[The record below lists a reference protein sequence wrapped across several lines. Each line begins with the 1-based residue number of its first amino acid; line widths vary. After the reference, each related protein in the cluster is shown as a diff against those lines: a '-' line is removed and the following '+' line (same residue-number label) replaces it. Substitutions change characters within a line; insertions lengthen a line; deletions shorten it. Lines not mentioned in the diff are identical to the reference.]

1 MPRTNLSLGNL
12 FRATQGSNRT
22 TQAVSLNAMN
32 ASAGTAASMM
42 AFAIDSVTPNL
53 PAYTYVVESTN
64 ESATF
69 SFGTA
74 GSLHGNRVAN
84 IAANYSVTFNNA
96 NFTLGSPTL
105 GASPSFPI
113 TPAAISVSNYSEA
126 ESILS
131 MRYADGYNLAA
142 TNYNSTSTKVLYAV
156 DVYNTINQPDFCLV
170 FGTQIE
176 LANGTMI
183 NVEDLNVGDE
193 IKAWVPSGLPDESQ
207 DPESDQIEWR
217 FYHSEVLSGSAQTV
231 TVTDLT
237 FNFAEGYFSLNN
249 GLIKATET
257 HPLYVW
263 DNEIGKYKFK
273 NVGDIL
279 LGDRIIKYT
288 EENGEEEI
296 EVVNIEIVNLVSE
309 IVTIN
314 VESADVYISN
324 GFISHN
330 KIGLTNAQPAI
341 PAAGLRMYLDPT
353 KTASFGAGSLPSTGT
368 PSVDWL
374 DLSGWG
380 TGVRPSA
387 QSPMERSGGNPSY
400 NNGASR
406 KERYYS
412 FDGGDLFFKDT
423 SSNISGG
430 STQFNSSAYSVG
442 VWIRVTSHPTSG
454 YYQLFGKQNGV
465 GVGSRIISLYLHSNG
480 SGTYFL
486 HDGTTVQGNSNNF
499 SMSTNVW
506 YFVGYTAAQSGTNV
520 FYLDNSSIGTVSNG
534 ALTYTTSGQIMI
546 GGNQSEAAYFYTG
559 QLGPVLFY
567 NTQLNSTNMGNI
579 YSHFSPTYK

>member
-12 FRATQGSNRT
+12 FRATTGAART
-22 TQAVSLNAMN
+22 SQAVSLNARN
-32 ASAGTAASMM
+32 ASAGTAASML
-42 AFAIDSVTPNL
+42 AFAVDSVTPNL

-69 SFGTA
+69 SFGSQ
-74 GSLHGNRVAN
+74 GSLHGARVGSV
-84 IAANYSVTFNNA
+84 AANYSVTFDNA
-96 NFTLGSPTL
+96 NFSVGTPTL
-105 GASPSFPI
+105 GASPSFPL

-126 ESILS
+126 QSTLS
-131 MRYADGYNLAA
+131 MTYADGYNLAA
-142 TNYNSTSTKVLYAV
+142 TGYNSTSTKVLWAV
-156 DVYNTINQPDFCLV
+156 DVYNTINQPDFCLL

-176 LANGTMI
+176 LEDGSMI
-183 NVEDLNVGDE
+183 NIEDLNVGDS
-193 IKAWVPSGLPDESQ
+193 IKAWVPAGLPDESQ
-207 DPESDQIEWR
+207 DSESDQIDWR
-217 FYHSEVLSGSAQTV
+217 FYHSDTISGSVQNV
-231 TVTDLT
+231 IVNDLV
-237 FNFAEGYFSLNN
+237 FNFASGYVSINN

-263 DNEIGKYKFK
+263 DNEISKYKFK

-279 LGDRIIKYT
+279 PGDKLVMKDET
-288 EENGEEEI
+288 EVEVTNI
-296 EVVNIEIVNLVSE
+296 EMIEDDIEIVTV
-309 IVTIN
+309 N
-314 VESADVYISN
+314 VEEADVYISN
-324 GFISHN
+324 GLISHN
-330 KIGLTNAQPAI
+330 KVGATNAQPAI
-341 PAAGLRMYLDPT
+341 PASGLRMYLDPS

-374 DLSGWG
+374 DLSGYG
-380 TGVRPSA
+380 TGVRPAA
-387 QSPMERSGGNPSY
+387 QSPMAKSGGNPSY

-423 SSNISGG
+423 SSNINGG
-430 STQFNSSAYSVG
+430 IAQFNSSAYSIG
-442 VWIRVTSHPTSG
+442 MWIRVTSHPTNG
-454 YYQLFGKQNGV
+454 YYQLFGKQTSATV
-465 GVGSRIISLYLHSNG
+465 GTRIISLYLNSNG

-506 YFVGYTAAQSGTNV
+506 YFVGYTAAQSGTNT
-520 FYLDNSSIGTVSNG
+520 FYFDNTSVGTVSNG

-546 GGNQSEAAYFYTG
+546 GGNQYESSYFYTG

-567 NTQLNSTNMGNI
+567 NTQLTGTNMGNI